1 MFEAFFP
8 HRNIDGK
15 AEYKIFEYE
24 NLIKAAKKFPKFGS
38 EGTLAMR
45 KREVSHNLEIIYFY
59 KTLVFDF
66 LTSYLSNLPDVSAL
80 TQGV

>member
-1 MFEAFFP
+1 MINLSINPPDGIESFFTKAMFEAFFP

-45 KREVSHNLEIIYFY
+45 KREVRRLQSRDHL
-59 KTLVFDF
+59 F
-66 LTSYLSNLPDVSAL
+66 L
-80 TQGV
+80 

>member
-45 KREVSHNLEIIYFY
+45 KREVRRLQSRDHL
-59 KTLVFDF
+59 F
-66 LTSYLSNLPDVSAL
+66 L
-80 TQGV
+80 